1 MSSRLWITATPPASH
16 GELHIGHLA
25 GPYVAADVLSRY
37 LRADG
42 RSVLFVTGTSDHNS
56 SVELRA
62 LRDGRKPQEVA
73 EGYRQAICADLQRA
87 GVEFDL
93 ITDPRSSAGYRQWVQ
108 NLFARLR
115 ADGVIAA
122 RTRLM
127 PYCEPCERWLYGAHA
142 TGGCPHCGQ
151 PCRAGVCHAC
161 ARPNDSGEL
170 LSPSCS
176 LCGTAAVL
184 RRCRR
189 LYLPLEPFRDRLA
202 DHWRGS
208 DLPPRVAAL
217 CEGLAEDGLPDVAVC
232 HPAEWGLP
240 VPGDDFEGHRI
251 DVCFEDIA
259 MHLYGCWP
267 DHRAAPEE
275 TVHFCGAGHVFCQA
289 VLLPVLVLAQGVK
302 LKHSFRVNET
312 LRLEKGKGETGGRR
326 PALWALDLLTEF
338 GSDTLRRHVLQCRP
352 TDGAAPFRH
361 SDLERTRQWLDS
373 TWNDWLGRLFT
384 AVREESEGLVP
395 DAASGGAGWDV
406 LHERLVRTAGELRE
420 AYDPRSFD
428 PRRAVALL
436 DEVVRS
442 ADDFGH
448 ANGYR
453 WHGPTGPDRKAPAI
467 VAQLRVAGAL
477 AAWARP
483 VMPEGA
489 DRLASALGLP
499 AGRAVVP
506 EALTAPAAG
515 TRLSPPSGP
524 VFGF

>member
-1 MSSRLWITATPPASH
+1 MSSPLWITATPPASH

-73 EGYRQAICADLQRA
+73 EGYRQAICADLLRA

-93 ITDPRSSAGYRQWVQ
+93 ITEPRSSAEYRQWVQ
-108 NLFARLR
+108 NLFSRLR
-115 ADGVIAA
+115 ADGVIAP

-127 PYCEPCERWLYGAHA
+127 PYCEPCGRWLYGAHA
-142 TGGCPHCGQ
+142 AGECPHCGQ
-151 PCRAGVCHAC
+151 PCTGGICYAC
-161 ARPNDSGEL
+161 ARPNDCGEL
-170 LSPSCS
+170 LSPRCS
-176 LCGTAAVL
+176 LCDTPAAL

-189 LYLPLEPFRDRLA
+189 LYLPLEPFRDQLA
-202 DHWRGS
+202 DHWRTS

-217 CEGLAEDGLPDVAVC
+217 CEGLAEDGLPDIAVC
-232 HPAEWGLP
+232 HPADWGLP
-240 VPGDDFEGHRI
+240 VPGDDFPDHRL
-251 DVCFEDIA
+251 DVCFEDVA

-267 DHRAAPEE
+267 DHRTTPEE

-289 VLLPVLVLAQGVK
+289 VLLPVLVMAQGVK
-302 LKHSFRVNET
+302 LRHSFCVSESLHIEDSRT
-312 LRLEKGKGETGGRR
+312 GRR
-326 PALWALDLLTEF
+326 SAVWALDLLTEF
-338 GSDTLRRHVLQCRP
+338 GSDTLRRHVLQTRP
-352 TDGAAPFRH
+352 TGRAMPFSR
-361 SDLERTRQWLDS
+361 SDLERTRQLLDA
-373 TWNDWLGRLFT
+373 TWNGWLGRLFAT
-384 AVREESEGLVP
+384 VREESAGLVP
-395 DAASGGAGWDV
+395 DAAPGGAGWTI
-406 LHERLVRTAGELRE
+406 LHERMLRTAGELRE
-420 AYDPRSFD
+420 AYEPQSFD

-448 ANGYR
+448 INAYERHRPAGY
-453 WHGPTGPDRKAPAI
+453 GSCTPAI
-467 VAQLRVAGAL
+467 VAQLQVAGAL

-489 DRLASALGLP
+489 DRLAAALGLP
-499 AGRAVVP
+499 AGRAVTAD
-506 EALTAPAAG
+506 ALTAPAAD
-515 TRLSPPSGP
+515 TRLSPPTGP
-524 VFGF
+524 IFGF